1 MPIRY
6 YLSLPDPEHARG
18 NDPAFAFR
26 AQGAEGLAQELQQA
40 LRSDG
45 LFQRWRGAQD
55 DPDAVDPALGATDQA
70 ATVSGQQHDLHI
82 DLVATTSIP
91 GSVLKQRLRL
101 LAGSHWTLTDVV
113 TA

>member
-6 YLSLPDPEHARG
+6 YLSLPDPQRARG

-26 AQGAEGLAQELQQA
+26 AQGADGLALELQQA
-40 LRSDG
+40 LRSDE
-45 LFQRWRGAQD
+45 LFQRWRMAQD
-55 DPDAVDPALGATDQA
+55 DPDAVDPALGAVDPA

-82 DLVATTSIP
+82 DLVATTTIP

-101 LAGSHWTLTDVV
+101 LAGSHWTLSDV
-113 TA
+113 ASA